1 MSRDKGFWPRVS
13 KAGIA
18 PRCPDMHQ
26 GRFLVSHDSAEI
38 SVISSPRP
46 SSRTLALFVAAAL
59 FLVVRTGA
67 HVDTFLRRLG
77 RDAEPP

>member
-1 MSRDKGFWPRVS
+1 MSRDKASRPRVS
-13 KAGIA
+13 QAGIV
-18 PRCPDMHQ
+18 PWRPDARQ
-26 GRFLVSHDSAEI
+26 GKFPASHDSAEI
-38 SVISSPRP
+38 SVISIPRP